1 MSVLDKYRV
10 NTGQSTPKPT
20 SSSTKPVTPT
30 IVPTPKTEK
39 KGILE
44 SAFDKENYIEK
55 FKRGDVGGGV
65 ANLLGTVATAPQAL
79 YLNSLNALQDIAKG
93 KKPSFQYQMGY
104 TDYEKSVADRQ
115 GATPLSERIDN
126 PLLRGAY
133 RLGMEVGTDPLELTP
148 LGFYNDIKLAKGTAQ
163 TTGAYADS
171 LQAGKLVPTV
181 KGTKRPNV
189 STQINPM
196 NRPVQP
202 QTPSNG
208 VIPNPVNDEAIAKVL
223 TSTDPARRTLKE
235 FGSDVVGQAKRKFVD
250 SGDTVAKIAREVKD
264 DVLYPLY
271 NNAKQSPRR
280 GEHMIGV
287 AQTNLHGEKI
297 GKSLQEIFRP
307 IQAKGDDYYRRF
319 QEYLYHMHNVD
330 RMSIIDNAERAVREF
345 ELRYPD
351 LVDVDYKELVKLS
364 KDAEG
369 GGSVASEY
377 VRLID
382 ALENAKNKPVFGDT
396 ITADISTRKASELL
410 QNNPEFANLADD
422 VYTFNRNNMQY
433 RVEGGLL
440 TQDQAD
446 YMLQMYPHYVPTY
459 RTPTSSK
466 GAIAKGNLVEISKT
480 LKKAK
485 GSNKD
490 LIPLHE
496 SMARQTMQVVEA
508 SNKNV
513 FANRL
518 VDTVGEKTQKYI
530 RDVTP
535 TDEMLDID
543 LDEIPKLKNHLKLY
557 RDGKAY
563 DVEVDDTLYEGL
575 KALSPTKDSNS
586 LVRAATAVNTG
597 FKQLIT
603 GWNPIFLIRNG
614 ASDIQNVGLY
624 SKNLKEFAT
633 KYPTAWKEMTTNGEL
648 WQQYKALGGIGSSFF
663 DYAKGFKNDPTW
675 LRANTIDRV
684 ETLNLAVE
692 QLPRFTEFIAYI
704 AKNGDDYDSL
714 MKAMYNS
721 ADVTV
726 NFGRSGTWGKT
737 LNSTFVPFFNP
748 AIQGTSKLIRR
759 FTETKGVK
767 GWTELVIKAA
777 ALGVAPSLINEMVYT
792 NDPQYN
798 EIPARERDINY
809 IFKVGDNQWVKIPK
823 GRVLSLFGSP
833 AQRLV
838 RMKKGDKDSFAG
850 WVGTMLDQVA
860 PISPTESNILSPIA
874 AVKNNKSWY
883 GTPIEPR
890 RLEKYAPGKR
900 ADERTTVAAKWLG
913 DKLGYSPKKIDY
925 LFDAYSGVIGDI
937 AIPLMTPS
945 AERDPF
951 TKAFTIDSITTNE
964 VPQKFYDKLDEVYY
978 AKNEPSSDATYDIMY
993 RYLNKQNALVA
1004 DLSSR
1009 MRKIDGSKMDNK
1021 TKKEKIRELKDL
1033 SNGIQRTALETLK
1046 QVEKATKKLSK
1057 TNKDPEILYREVNKE
1072 VFGSEYALKTYNK
1085 KVYEKATQYVKDGVT
1100 YDIYYDLYFK
1110 TKDIESDKDK
1120 NGNPISAGSK
1130 FEWNGTGKSAS
1141 LKKKEIIDSIKGL
1154 SEKDRRSLYEAFD
1167 VSDKVAKRIVVPVKK

>member
-1 MSVLDKYRV
+1 
-10 NTGQSTPKPT
+10 
-20 SSSTKPVTPT
+20 
-30 IVPTPKTEK
+30 
-39 KGILE
+39 
-44 SAFDKENYIEK
+44 
-55 FKRGDVGGGV
+55 
-65 ANLLGTVATAPQAL
+65 
-79 YLNSLNALQDIAKG
+79 
-93 KKPSFQYQMGY
+93 
-104 TDYEKSVADRQ
+104 
-115 GATPLSERIDN
+115 
-126 PLLRGAY
+126 
-133 RLGMEVGTDPLELTP
+133 
-148 LGFYNDIKLAKGTAQ
+148 
-163 TTGAYADS
+163 
-171 LQAGKLVPTV
+171 
-181 KGTKRPNV
+181 
-189 STQINPM
+189 M

-202 QTPSNG
+202 TPSSG
-208 VIPNPVNDEAIAKVL
+208 VIPNPTNDEAIAKVL

-271 NNAKQSPRR
+271 NNAKQSRRR

-287 AQTNLHGEKI
+287 AQTNLRGEKI

-319 QEYLYHMHNVD
+319 QEYLYHMHNID
-330 RMSIIDNAERAVREF
+330 RMSIVDNAEKAVREF
-345 ELRYPD
+345 ELRHPE
-351 LVDVDYKELVKLS
+351 LVDIDYKELVKLS

-369 GGSVASEY
+369 GSVASEY
-377 VRLID
+377 IKLID
-382 ALENAKNKPVFGDT
+382 GVKNAKNKPVFGDT
-396 ITADISTRKASELL
+396 ITADISRRKASELL
-410 QNNPEFANLADD
+410 QNNPEFANLAED

-440 TQDQAD
+440 TKEQAD
-446 YMLQMYPHYVPTY
+446 YMLQIYPHYVPTY
-459 RTPTSSK
+459 RIPTSSK

-490 LIPLHE
+490 LMPLHE
-496 SMARQTMQVVEA
+496 SMARQTMQIVEA

-614 ASDIQNVGLY
+614 ARDIQDVGLY

-748 AIQGTSKLIRR
+748 AMQGTSKLIRR

-777 ALGVAPSLINEMVYT
+777 AIGVAPSLLNEMVYT

-850 WVGTMLDQVA
+850 WVGTMSDQVA

-925 LFDAYSGVIGDI
+925 LFDAYTGVIGDI
-937 AIPLMTPS
+937 AIPLMAPS
-945 AERDPF
+945 AERDPI
-951 TKAFTIDSITTNE
+951 TKAFTIDSVTTNE

-978 AKNEPSSDATYDIMY
+978 AKNEPGSDVSYDIMY
-993 RYLNKQNALVA
+993 RYMNKQNTLVA
-1004 DLSSR
+1004 DLSSQ
-1009 MRKIDGSKMDNK
+1009 MREIDGSNMDNK
-1021 TKKEKIRELKDL
+1021 MKKEKIRELKDL
-1033 SNGIQRTALETLK
+1033 SNGIQRTALETLW
-1046 QVEKATKKLSK
+1046 QVEKAAKQLSK
-1057 TNKDPEILYREVNKE
+1057 TIKDPEILYREVNKE
-1072 VFGSEYALKTYNK
+1072 VFGAEYALRTWDKR
-1085 KVYEKATQYVKDGVT
+1085 VHEKASKYIKDGVT
-1100 YDIYYDLYFK
+1100 YDVYYDVYFK
-1110 TKDIESDKDK
+1110 TKDIQSDKDK
-1120 NGNPISAGSK
+1120 NGNSISAGSK
-1130 FEWNGTGKSAS
+1130 FEYNGTGKSAS
-1141 LKKKEIIDSIKGL
+1141 LKKKEVIDSIKGL